1 MEKNTSLT
9 SRDPGSARAL
19 RAGFGASA
27 ETPTNVLYGKHRLP
41 HFERPWGKY
50 AVTFSTRNHRQLSPS
65 ERDIVLQSVLHG
77 AEHNQYE
84 LYVACVMPDHVHLLF
99 EPQVKEQ
106 NSSGET
112 VFWSLTEILQG
123 IKSTSAH
130 RINKAAATQGPVW
143 EKESFDRLIRSER
156 DLQEKF
162 HYIARNPWDAGIVSQ
177 NEDYA
182 WLWTPEDLR

>member
-1 MEKNTSLT
+1 
-9 SRDPGSARAL
+9 
-19 RAGFGASA
+19 
-27 ETPTNVLYGKHRLP
+27 
-41 HFERPWGKY
+41 
-50 AVTFSTRNHRQLSPS
+50 
-65 ERDIVLQSVLHG
+65 
-77 AEHNQYE
+77 
-84 LYVACVMPDHVHLLF
+84 MPDHVHLLF

-112 VFWSLTEILQG
+112 IFWSLTEILQG

-143 EKESFDRLIRSER
+143 EKKSFDRLIRSER

-162 HYIARNPWDAGIVSQ
+162 HCIARNPWDAGIVSQ